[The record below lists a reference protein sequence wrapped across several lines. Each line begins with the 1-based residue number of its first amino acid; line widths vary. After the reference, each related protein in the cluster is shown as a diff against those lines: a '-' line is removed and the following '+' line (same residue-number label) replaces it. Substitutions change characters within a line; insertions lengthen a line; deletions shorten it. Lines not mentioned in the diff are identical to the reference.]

1 MKRIVFAFVVAVAL
15 LAGKARAVA
24 PDPITHEATEEK
36 TSVIV
41 TVTGTL
47 KIVLPAMD
55 EPGHEWQIMSNDPRV
70 LKPLGGLKPVGDAK
84 AAGKPVPWEI
94 TFLAQQRGR
103 RLLRFVYTTKS
114 PTDVATPNEIRE
126 IAVRVQ

>member
-1 MKRIVFAFVVAVAL
+1 MKRIVFAFIVAVAL
-15 LAGKARAVA
+15 LAGKARAVT
-24 PDPITHEATEEK
+24 PDLVTHEATEEK
-36 TSVIV
+36 SSIVV

-70 LKPLGGLKPVGDAK
+70 LKPVGELKPLGGAK
-84 AAGKPVPWEI
+84 AIGKPVPWEI

-103 RLLRFVYTTKS
+103 SLLRFVYTTNS
-114 PTDVATPNEIRE
+114 PTHVATLNEIRE